1 MLKNLIKTA
10 LPHLIAVVIFAIVA
24 IIYCKPALEGKV
36 LQQSDITQFKGMAQ
50 DALQYREQYGHTPLW
65 TNSMFGGMPT
75 YQITGVVGYSYSIGI
90 LDRVFSLNLPE
101 PISLFFL
108 ACISFY
114 FLAQVLGFNS
124 IISIVGALAYSY
136 ATYNPIIIIV
146 GHITKMHAIAYLP
159 FFIGSLFVLFKKQYT
174 WGILLTSISTAL
186 FVQANHLQI
195 TYYGIII
202 ALFMSIYYLVEWIKA
217 KDFEAIYKTLAAGA
231 IAAILGLAVNA
242 PILVSTYEYGK
253 ASIRGGSALVTKDSK
268 TTATGLNSDYALSYS
283 MYATEPLVLMF
294 PNIYG
299 GGADANAVMD
309 ITKSKAVET
318 LQQMQPELGQQLQ
331 GFLNFYWGGIGFTA
345 GPPYIGI
352 VICLLALI
360 GFSVKTNPHRIWI
373 AATIILSC
381 LLAAGSY
388 LKGFNLFILEYVPF
402 YNKFRAPSMIMVIP
416 TLLMGIMALYG
427 AEALS
432 KENSLNGFLNKYKTG
447 LVLIALSF
455 VVVFAIYF
463 TSDFKNEEDKQ
474 KLAQWSQ
481 MVTSQVKDPA
491 AAAAYITPATDLFNG
506 LVADRKGLMES
517 DITKALLYLILI
529 GALLFL
535 SIKKIINQT
544 IFFIG
549 LGVLSMIDLFSLN
562 TKYLKSE
569 NFIEPTEN
577 EAAFNLTP
585 LDIALKKDTSNYRV
599 LDIRNGIQNAFN
611 GGALIAY
618 HHKTVGGYNPA
629 KLSIYQDLIE
639 NQWYKFPNCMPT
651 LNMLNT
657 KYVISGNL
665 ATDTIAN
672 KEALGNVWFVKGV
685 QYQKDAAGVMKALDN
700 FNPKDTAII
709 EEKDKIADLNNL
721 EQDSAASIQ
730 LMKNNNDDILYT
742 SNSSKKQLAVFSE
755 IYYNLGWKAYIDNK
769 ETPIVKVNYV
779 LRGLVV
785 PAGKHDIKFEFRPNS
800 IDLSK
805 KASGIA
811 SILLWA
817 LIAFVG
823 FKVFKQQQAAA

>member
-1 MLKNLIKTA
+1 MLKNFLKTA
-10 LPHLIAVVIFAIVA
+10 LPHLIAVIVFAIVA
-24 IIYCKPALEGKV
+24 IVYCKPALEGKV

-75 YQITGVVGYSYSIGI
+75 YQITGVVGYAYSIGI
-90 LDRVFSLNLPE
+90 LDRLFTLYLPE

-108 ACISFY
+108 ASICFY

-136 ATYNPIIIIV
+136 ATYNPIIVTV

-159 FFIGSLFVLFKKQYT
+159 FFIGSLFILFRKQYI
-174 WGILLTSISTAL
+174 WGLLLTSIATAL

-202 ALFMSIYYLVEWIKA
+202 AVFMSLYYLITWIKE
-217 KDFEAIYKTLAAGA
+217 KDVKAIYTTLAAGL
-231 IAAILGLAVNA
+231 IAGLLGLAVNA

-253 ASIRGGSALVTKDSK
+253 ASIRGGSALVTKESK
-268 TTATGLNSDYALSYS
+268 TNATGLNSDYALSYS
-283 MYATEPLVLMF
+283 MFTSEPLVLMF

-299 GGADANAVMD
+299 GGADPNAVMD
-309 ITKSKAVET
+309 ITQSKAVET
-318 LQQMQPELGQQLQ
+318 LQQMQPEIGQQLQ

-345 GPPYIGI
+345 GPPYMGI

-360 GFSVKTNPHRIWI
+360 GFSVQSNPHRIWI
-373 AATIILSC
+373 AATIVLAC

-388 LKGFNLFILEYVPF
+388 LKGFNEFVLDHVPF

-416 TLLMGIMALYG
+416 TLLLGIMAMYG
-427 AEALS
+427 ADALS
-432 KENSLNGFLNKYKTG
+432 KENSLKDILQKYKTG
-447 LVLIALSF
+447 FVLIALSF
-455 VVVFAIYF
+455 VAVFAIYF
-463 TSDFKNEEDKQ
+463 TTDFKNEEDKQ

-481 MVTSQVKDPA
+481 MVTSQVKDPQ

-506 LVADRKGLMES
+506 LSADRKSLMES
-517 DITKALLYLILI
+517 DITKALLYLVLI
-529 GALLFL
+529 ALLVFL

-544 IFFIG
+544 IFFVG
-549 LGVLSMIDLFSLN
+549 LGVLAMIDLFSLN
-562 TKYLKSE
+562 TKYLKPDS
-569 NFIEPTEN
+569 FIEATEN

-599 LDIRNGIQNAFN
+599 LDIRGGIQNAFN

-651 LNMLNT
+651 INMLNT
-657 KYVISGNL
+657 KYVISGNP
-665 ATDTIAN
+665 ASDTIPN
-672 KEALGNVWFVKGV
+672 KEALGNAWFVKGV
-685 QYQKDAAGVMKALDN
+685 QYQKDAASVMKALDT
-700 FNPKDTAII
+700 FNPKDIAIV
-709 EEKDKIADLNNL
+709 EEKDKIADLSNI
-721 EQDSAASIQ
+721 EVDTAARIQ
-730 LMKNNNDDILYT
+730 LVKNNNDDILYT
-742 SNSSKKQLAVFSE
+742 ANTSKKQLAVFSE

-779 LRGLVV
+779 LRALVV
-785 PAGKHDIKFEFRPNS
+785 PAGKHDIKFEFRPSS
-800 IDLSK
+800 IDISK

-811 SILLWA
+811 SVLLWG
-817 LIAFVG
+817 LILFVG
-823 FKVFKQQQAAA
+823 YKALKQKEA

>member
-1 MLKNLIKTA
+1 MLKNFLKSA
-10 LPHLIAVVIFAIVA
+10 LPHLIAVLIFAIVA
-24 IIYCKPALEGKV
+24 IVYCKPALEGKV

-75 YQITGVVGYSYSIGI
+75 YQITGVVGYAYSIGV
-90 LDRVFSLNLPE
+90 LDRLFSLYLPE

-108 ACISFY
+108 ACLGFY

-136 ATYNPIIIIV
+136 ATYNPIIVIV

-159 FFIGSLFVLFKKQYT
+159 FFIGSLFILFRKQYL

-202 ALFMSIYYLVEWIKA
+202 AVFMSLYYLITWIKA
-217 KDFEAIYKTLAAGA
+217 KDFKAIYTTLGAGL
-231 IAAILGLAVNA
+231 IAALLGLAVNA

-253 ASIRGGSALVTKDSK
+253 ASIRGGSALVTKESK
-268 TTATGLNSDYALSYS
+268 TNSTGLNSDYALSYS
-283 MYATEPLVLMF
+283 MYASEPLVLMF

-299 GGADANAVMD
+299 GGADPNAVMD
-309 ITKSKAVET
+309 ITQSKAVET

-360 GFSVKTNPHRIWI
+360 GFSVKSNPHRIWI
-373 AATIILSC
+373 AATIVLAC

-388 LKGFNLFILEYVPF
+388 LKGFNEFILEHVPF

-416 TLLMGIMALYG
+416 TLLLGIMAMYG
-427 AEALS
+427 ADALS
-432 KENSLNGFLNKYKTG
+432 KENSLKDFIQKYKTG
-447 LVLIALSF
+447 LALIVLSF
-455 VVVFAIYF
+455 VAVLAIYF
-463 TSDFKNEEDKQ
+463 TTDFKNEEDKQ

-481 MVTSQVKDPA
+481 MVTSQVKDPT
-491 AAAAYITPATDLFNG
+491 AAAAYITPANDLFNG
-506 LVADRKGLMES
+506 LVADRKSLMES

-529 GALLFL
+529 AALVFL

-549 LGVLSMIDLFSLN
+549 LGVFAMIDLFSLN
-562 TKYLKSE
+562 TKYLKPES
-569 NFIEPTEN
+569 FIEATEN

-585 LDIALKKDTSNYRV
+585 LDIALKKDTSTYRV

-657 KYVISGNL
+657 KYVISGNM
-665 ATDTIAN
+665 ATDTIPN
-672 KEALGNVWFVKGV
+672 REALGNVWFVKGI
-685 QYQKDAAGVMKALDN
+685 QYQKDAASVMKALDT
-700 FNPKDTAII
+700 FNPKDTAIV

-721 EQDSAASIQ
+721 EVDSAASIQ
-730 LMKNNNDDILYT
+730 LVKNNNDDILYT
-742 SNSSKKQLAVFSE
+742 ANTSKKQLAVFSE
-755 IYYNLGWKAYIDNK
+755 IYYNLGWKAYIDNQ
-769 ETPIVKVNYV
+769 EAPIVKVNYV

-785 PAGKHDIKFEFRPNS
+785 PAGKHEIKFEFRPSS
-800 IDLSK
+800 IDISK

-811 SILLWA
+811 SILLWGF
-817 LIAFVG
+817 IIFVG
-823 FKVFKQQQAAA
+823 YKALKQKEA